1 MQQFLYDFTS
11 SQIHLEKLFQ
21 LLHLLGFCLLHY
33 LLSSD
38 SKAMAKVSK
47 LHTSF
52 FKTKK
57 NKLVF
62 YIIFVKG
69 NASRF
74 GSAIQVLPSD
84 MENTLTHILP
94 QLLQLFFIIFIL
106 LWKNAIFYT
115 GKMQFFIHCNFFCQE
130 YKFNYLLTIS
140 LLCISREEKAKA
152 ILFTERK
159 FNYPYVG
166 I

>member
-1 MQQFLYDFTS
+1 MQQIVNDFTS
-11 SQIHLEKLFQ
+11 SQTHLEKSFQ
-21 LLHLLGFCLLHY
+21 LLHLLDFCLLHY

-69 NASRF
+69 NTSRF

-84 MENTLTHILP
+84 IRKYFSSFLITAVAVVSISMFIFCYWKLYFFMDVNSYVGNKVDLTCLCWCLFDNFG
-94 QLLQLFFIIFIL
+94 QLS
-106 LWKNAIFYT
+106 
-115 GKMQFFIHCNFFCQE
+115 G
-130 YKFNYLLTIS
+130 
-140 LLCISREEKAKA
+140 LCIVSYFASQS
-152 ILFTERK
+152 LG
-159 FNYPYVG
+159 VLS
-166 I
+166 

>member
-1 MQQFLYDFTS
+1 MQQIVYDFTS
-11 SQIHLEKLFQ
+11 PQTHLEKSFQ
-21 LLHLLGFCLLHY
+21 LLHLLDFCLLHY

-69 NASRF
+69 NTCRF

-84 MENTLTHILP
+84 MENTLTHV
-94 QLLQLFFIIFIL
+94 LLL
-106 LWKNAIFYT
+106 L
-115 GKMQFFIHCNFFCQE
+115 
-130 YKFNYLLTIS
+130 L
-140 LLCISREEKAKA
+140 
-152 ILFTERK
+152 
-159 FNYPYVG
+159 
-166 I
+166 

>member
-1 MQQFLYDFTS
+1 MPDFC
-11 SQIHLEKLFQ
+11 I
-21 LLHLLGFCLLHY
+21 LHY

-69 NASRF
+69 NTSRF
-74 GSAIQVLPSD
+74 GSAIQVLLSD
-84 MENTLTHILP
+84 MENISL
-94 QLLQLFFIIFIL
+94 
-106 LWKNAIFYT
+106 IFYCYYCSCFLFLFLYCY
-115 GKMQFFIHCNFFCQE
+115 GKMQFSIHCNIFCQ
-130 YKFNYLLTIS
+130 KNIS
-140 LLCISREEKAKA
+140 LLYFTLKSRHIPWWMYDGVYFKQSCTYQLIKNFIKNEHYSRSGARVLP
-152 ILFTERK
+152 LF
-159 FNYPYVG
+159 
-166 I
+166 